1 MHRFRLLAAA
11 AALSAAPFGAFAERL
26 SLEEISAYLDG
37 LKTAASAFV
46 QHNADGTA
54 SSGRVWISRPGKIRF
69 EYDPPE
75 RTTVI
80 ADGRVVAVIDG
91 RSNTRPQIWSL
102 HLTPLKFV
110 LRRNVDLTRPDMA
123 VAHEGGDGFTGV
135 RLQDPGHPERGSVD
149 LLFREDPV
157 ELRQWTITDATGA
170 RTTVV
175 LEDLRAGAA
184 LDGVDF
190 EIPGLDDQSG

>member
-1 MHRFRLLAAA
+1 MNGFRLLAAA
-11 AALSAAPFGAFAERL
+11 AALSAAPLGAFAEKL
-26 SLEEISAYLDG
+26 SLEEISAYLEG
-37 LKTAASAFV
+37 VTTAESAFV
-46 QHNADGTA
+46 QHNADGTRSA
-54 SSGRVWISRPGKIRF
+54 GRVWISRPGKIRF

-75 RTTVI
+75 LTTVV

-91 RSNTRPQIWSL
+91 RSNARPQIWSL

-110 LRRNVDLTRPDMA
+110 LGPNVDLTRPGMA
-123 VAHEGGDGFTGV
+123 VVHEGGDGFTGV
-135 RLQDPGHPERGSVD
+135 RLQDPGHPERGNVE

-157 ELRQWTITDATGA
+157 ELREWTITDGTGA

-175 LEDLRAGAA
+175 LEDLRAGVA

>member
-1 MHRFRLLAAA
+1 MNGFRLLAAA
-11 AALSAAPFGAFAERL
+11 AALSAAPLGAFAEKL
-26 SLEEISAYLDG
+26 SLEEISAYLEG
-37 LKTAASAFV
+37 VRTAESAFV
-46 QHNADGTA
+46 QHNADGTRSA
-54 SSGRVWISRPGKIRF
+54 GRVWISRPGKIRF

-75 RTTVI
+75 LTTVV

-91 RSNTRPQIWSL
+91 RSNARPQIWSL

-110 LRRNVDLTRPDMA
+110 LRRNVDLTRPGMA

-135 RLQDPGHPERGSVD
+135 RLQDPGHPERGSVT

-157 ELRQWTITDATGA
+157 ELREWTITDGTGA

-175 LEDLRAGAA
+175 LEDLRAGVA